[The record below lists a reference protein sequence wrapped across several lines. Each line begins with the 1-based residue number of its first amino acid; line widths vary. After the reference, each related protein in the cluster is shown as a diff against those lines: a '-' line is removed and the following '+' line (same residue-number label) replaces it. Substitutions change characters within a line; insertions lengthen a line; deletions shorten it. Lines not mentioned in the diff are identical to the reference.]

1 MTRTEIELTGIHLDN
16 VPIHFEEGG
25 IPDFLEWKKWL
36 NQRRRPRQLRL
47 LVDVARPEPIKSIK
61 VLITCK
67 RGKAPESR
75 ELSNG

>member
-25 IPDFLEWKKWL
+25 IPGFLEWKRWL
-36 NQRRRPRQLRL
+36 TRQRRTRQLRL
-47 LVDVARPEPIKSIK
+47 LVDVARPEPVRSIK

-67 RGKAPESR
+67 RNRPPERR
-75 ELSNG
+75 ELNRG